1 MQVSVTRS
9 HKLNGRDHSGL
20 SDGMAAS
27 LEHIPRYFAKSGPI
41 DADPKKTKKDGGGK
55 GNWLVSLSYSFSCPF
70 TSLGCIQEH
79 RLTVRKGPLWRGSPR
94 L

>member
-1 MQVSVTRS
+1 MLMQVSVTRS

-27 LEHIPRYFAKSGPI
+27 HEHIPRYFAKSGPI

-55 GNWLVSLSYSFSCPF
+55 GNWLVSLSYSFNCPF
-70 TSLGCIQEH
+70 TSWVCMQEH
-79 RLTVRKGPLWRGSPR
+79 RLTVRKGPLW
-94 L
+94 